1 MHSLSERAGGPI
13 VSTPIQP
20 GTYKLGPENA
30 TLRVRT
36 ARAGAAAKAGH
47 DLVIEVSSWSAT
59 LAIAA
64 DPDQSTLALDAD
76 AGSLEVQSGS
86 GGIQELGD
94 DDKREIERTI
104 DDEVL
109 KRHPIEFRATRID
122 AEQDGRLRVSGDLRL
137 VGRTSPVEFD
147 LRVGPDGEITGAA
160 ALKQSDWQIKPYSA
174 LFGALKVS
182 DEVEVVVEARLP
194 EG

>member
-1 MHSLSERAGGPI
+1 M
-13 VSTPIQP
+13 
-20 GTYKLGPENA
+20 
-30 TLRVRT
+30 
-36 ARAGAAAKAGH
+36 
-47 DLVIEVSSWSAT
+47 IEVSSWSAT

-122 AEQDGRLRVSGDLRL
+122 AEQDGRLRVSGDLGWSA
-137 VGRTSPVEFD
+137 GRARSSSTFGSAPTERS
-147 LRVGPDGEITGAA
+147 RVRP
-160 ALKQSDWQIKPYSA
+160 P
-174 LFGALKVS
+174 
-182 DEVEVVVEARLP
+182 
-194 EG
+194 